1 MQIDCCDGFDNEDF
15 EMRGLN
21 LDQLRTLLAVVES
34 GSFSAAA
41 RKLHLSQPA
50 VSVQIRELER
60 RFAVKLIERLGKRA
74 HATPPG
80 RDLVGAAEHIFRA
93 CDQADA
99 VMRRY
104 RDGWIGRARIG
115 TTITAQMYML
125 PPILRK
131 LSQDHPGIDL
141 HVRNLPTRESIAAI
155 LQNEIDLAIVT
166 MPVDKA
172 QLTVTPIWSEP
183 MVAIHPSIARDVPD
197 KVTPEYVLR
206 QALLLEHVQAG
217 VHQLVMQWLSG
228 HGAAP
233 RVRMH
238 LGTIEAVKSAVASNL
253 GMSIVPQMA
262 ASRSESDLI
271 VRPLHPPLVRT
282 LALIEHR
289 SKPNEP
295 AIEIVRNALLGLRD
309 ADVIAPSRRPSK
321 RSTGPVAS
329 RSARRGRNAASS

>member
-1 MQIDCCDGFDNEDF
+1 MQIDCYDRFHNGDL

-21 LDQLRTLLAVVES
+21 LDQLRTFLAVVES

-60 RFAVKLIERLGKRA
+60 RFAVKLIERFGKQA

-80 RDLVGAAEHIFRA
+80 RDLVEAAEHIFKA
-93 CDQADA
+93 CDRADA
-99 VMRRY
+99 SMQRY
-104 RDGWIGRARIG
+104 RDGWVGRARIG
-115 TTITAQMYML
+115 TTITAQMYVL
-125 PPILRK
+125 PPALRR
-131 LSQDHPGIDL
+131 LSLDHPGIDL
-141 HVRNLPTRESIAAI
+141 HVRNLPTGESIAAI

-166 MPVDKA
+166 MPVSNT
-172 QLTVTPIWSEP
+172 QLTITPLWSEA
-183 MVAIHPSIARDVPD
+183 MVAIHPSSARGLPD
-197 KVTPEYVLR
+197 TVTPEYVL
-206 QALLLEHVQAG
+206 QQPLLLEHVNAG
-217 VHQLVMQWLSG
+217 VHQLVMQWLSA
-228 HGAAP
+228 HGPAP

-262 ASRSESDLI
+262 ASRLESDI
-271 VRPLHPPLVRT
+271 VVRPLHPPLVRT

-295 AIEIVRNALLGLRD
+295 AIEIVRNALLDLRNTNAD
-309 ADVIAPSRRPSK
+309 ALSKTVLK
-321 RSTGPVAS
+321 RSAEPI
-329 RSARRGRNAASS
+329 ARRSVRRRG

>member
-1 MQIDCCDGFDNEDF
+1 
-15 EMRGLN
+15 MRGLN

-60 RFAVKLIERLGKRA
+60 RFAVKLIERFGKQA

-80 RDLVGAAEHIFRA
+80 RDLVEAAEHIFKA
-93 CDQADA
+93 CDSADA

-104 RDGWIGRARIG
+104 RDGWVGRARIG
-115 TTITAQMYML
+115 TTITAQMYLL
-125 PPILRK
+125 PPVLRR
-131 LSQDHPGIDL
+131 LSLDHPGVDL
-141 HVRNLPTRESIAAI
+141 HVRNLPSRESVEAI

-172 QLTVTPIWSEP
+172 QLVVTPLWSEA
-183 MVAIHPSIARDVPD
+183 MVAIYPSSARNLPD
-197 KVTPEYVLR
+197 RVTPEHVLR

-217 VHQLVMQWLSG
+217 VHQLVMHWLSG
-228 HGAAP
+228 HGAVP

-253 GMSIVPQMA
+253 GMSIVPEMA
-262 ASRSESDLI
+262 TSRSERDI
-271 VRPLHPPLVRT
+271 VVRPLHPPLVRT

-309 ADVIAPSRRPSK
+309 TDVVASPSKPASK
-321 RSTGPVAS
+321 RSTISA
-329 RSARRGRNAASS
+329 ARRRTSRRQ

>member
-1 MQIDCCDGFDNEDF
+1 
-15 EMRGLN
+15 MRGLN

-60 RFAVKLIERLGKRA
+60 RFAVKLIERLGKQA

-80 RDLVGAAEHIFRA
+80 RDLVEAAENIFRA
-93 CDQADA
+93 CDSADA
-99 VMRRY
+99 AMGRY

-125 PPILRK
+125 PPILRR
-131 LSQDHPGIDL
+131 LSQDHPGLDL

-155 LQNEIDLAIVT
+155 LQNQIDLAIVT
-166 MPVDKA
+166 MPVDTA
-172 QLTVTPIWSEP
+172 QLKITPIWTEP
-183 MVAIHPSIARDVPD
+183 MVAIHPAEARDVPE
-197 KVTPEYVLR
+197 KITPGYVMR
-206 QALLLEHVQAG
+206 QALLLEHVNAG
-217 VHQLVMQWLSG
+217 VHRLVLQWLSG

-262 ASRSESDLI
+262 ASKNESDI
-271 VRPLHPPLVRT
+271 VVRPLHPPLVRT

-295 AIEIVRNALLGLRD
+295 AIEIVRNALLSLRNT
-309 ADVIAPSRRPSK
+309 DVATLSNSVSK
-321 RSTGPVAS
+321 RSTGTAAK
-329 RSARRGRNAASS
+329 RKGQRR

>member
-1 MQIDCCDGFDNEDF
+1 
-15 EMRGLN
+15 MRGLN
-21 LDQLRTLLAVVES
+21 LDQLRTFLAVVET

-60 RFAVKLIERLGKRA
+60 RFAVKLIERFGKQA

-80 RDLVGAAEHIFRA
+80 RDLVEAAGHIFKA
-93 CDQADA
+93 CDGADV

-115 TTITAQMYML
+115 TTITAQMYLL
-125 PPILRK
+125 PPVLRK
-131 LSQDHPGIDL
+131 LSLNHPGIDL
-141 HVRNLPTRESIAAI
+141 HVRNLPTPESITAI
-155 LQNEIDLAIVT
+155 MQNEIDLAIVT

-172 QLTVTPIWSEP
+172 QLTITPLWSEQ
-183 MVAIHPSIARDVPD
+183 MVAIHPSSARSLPD
-197 KVTPEYVLR
+197 KVSPEYVLG
-206 QALLLEHVQAG
+206 QPLLLEHVNAG

-228 HGAAP
+228 HGEAP

-253 GMSIVPQMA
+253 GMSIVPKMA
-262 ASRSESDLI
+262 TSRSESDI
-271 VRPLHPPLVRT
+271 VVRPLDPPLVRT

-295 AIEIVRNALLGLRD
+295 AIEFVRNALLALRD
-309 ADVIAPSRRPSK
+309 TDAVAPSKPAAK
-321 RSTGPVAS
+321 RSTAPVAK
-329 RSARRGRNAASS
+329 RRARRGALTLAMLRQ

>member
-1 MQIDCCDGFDNEDF
+1 
-15 EMRGLN
+15 MRGLN
-21 LDQLRTLLAVVES
+21 LDQLRTLVAVIES

-60 RFAVKLIERLGKRA
+60 RFAVKLIERFGKQA

-80 RDLVGAAEHIFRA
+80 RDLVEAAERIFSA
-93 CDQADA
+93 CDNADA

-115 TTITAQMYML
+115 TTITAQMYLL
-125 PPILRK
+125 PPVLRK
-131 LSQDHPGIDL
+131 LSQDHPGVDL
-141 HVRNLPTRESIAAI
+141 HVRNLPTRESVEAI

-166 MPVDKA
+166 TPVDAA
-172 QLTVTPIWSEP
+172 QLKVVPLWSEP
-183 MVAIHPSIARDVPD
+183 MVAIHPSGARNLPD

-206 QALLLEHVQAG
+206 QPLLLEHTRAG

-228 HGAAP
+228 HGTAP

-262 ASRSESDLI
+262 TSRNEKDI
-271 VRPLHPPLVRT
+271 VVRPLHPPLVRV

-295 AIEIVRNALLGLRD
+295 AIEIVRNALLGLREM
-309 ADVIAPSRRPSK
+309 AVVAPPKPASRRPV
-321 RSTGPVAS
+321 RSVARPGS
-329 RSARRGRNAASS
+329 RRR

>member
-1 MQIDCCDGFDNEDF
+1 MQIDCYDRFHNGDL

-21 LDQLRTLLAVVES
+21 LDQLRTLIAVVDS

-41 RKLHLSQPA
+41 RKLNLSQPA

-60 RFAVKLIERLGKRA
+60 RFAVKLIERFGKQA

-80 RDLVGAAEHIFRA
+80 RDLVAAAERIFSA
-93 CDQADA
+93 CDSAEA
-99 VMRRY
+99 VMRQY

-115 TTITAQMYML
+115 TTITAQMYLL
-125 PPILRK
+125 PPVLRK

-141 HVRNLPTRESIAAI
+141 HVRNLPTPESIDAI
-155 LQNEIDLAIVT
+155 LQNEVDLAIVT
-166 MPVDKA
+166 LPVENA
-172 QLTVTPIWSEP
+172 QLKVVPLWSEP
-183 MVAIHPSIARDVPD
+183 MVAIHPSDARDLPD

-206 QALLLEHVQAG
+206 QPLLLEHMRAG

-228 HGAAP
+228 HGAVP

-253 GMSIVPQMA
+253 GMSIVPRMA
-262 ASRSESDLI
+262 TSRYENDI
-271 VRPLHPPLVRT
+271 VVRPLDPPLIRV
-282 LALIEHR
+282 LALIEHQ

-309 ADVIAPSRRPSK
+309 TAGVAPSKPSSKLIKSAARSSSRR
-321 RSTGPVAS
+321 R
-329 RSARRGRNAASS
+329 

>member
-1 MQIDCCDGFDNEDF
+1 MQIDCCDHFHNGYL
-15 EMRGLN
+15 EMRALN

-60 RFAVKLIERLGKRA
+60 RFAVKLIERLGKQA

-80 RDLVGAAEHIFRA
+80 RDLVEAAEHIFKA
-93 CDQADA
+93 CDSAEA

-104 RDGWIGRARIG
+104 RDGWVGRARIG
-115 TTITAQMYML
+115 TTLTAQMYLL
-125 PPILRK
+125 PPVLRK
-131 LSQDHPGIDL
+131 LGHDHPGVDL
-141 HVRNLPTRESIAAI
+141 HVTNLATRGSVAAI
-155 LQNEIDLAIVT
+155 LNNEIDLAIVT

-172 QLTVTPIWSEP
+172 QLTVMPLRSES
-183 MVAIHPSIARDVPD
+183 MVAIHSSGARDLPD
-197 KVTPEYVLR
+197 KVTPEYVL
-206 QALLLEHVQAG
+206 QQPLLLEHARAG
-217 VHQLVMQWLSG
+217 VHDLIMQWLSG

-238 LGTIEAVKSAVASNL
+238 LGTIEGVKSAVASNL

-262 ASRSESDLI
+262 ARRYENDI
-271 VRPLHPPLVRT
+271 VVRPLQPPLTRT

-309 ADVIAPSRRPSK
+309 TDVVAPSKPASK
-321 RSTGPVAS
+321 RST
-329 RSARRGRNAASS
+329 RSAAKRRARRRP

>member
-1 MQIDCCDGFDNEDF
+1 MQIDCCDRFHNENL
-15 EMRGLN
+15 EMRSLN
-21 LDQLRTLLAVVES
+21 IDQLRTLQAVVES

-60 RFAVKLIERLGKRA
+60 RFAVKLIERFGKQA

-80 RDLVGAAEHIFRA
+80 RDLLEAAAHIFNA
-93 CDQADA
+93 CDGADA
-99 VMRRY
+99 VMQRY
-104 RDGWIGRARIG
+104 RDGWIGRVRLA
-115 TTITAQMYML
+115 TTITAQMYVL

-131 LSQDHPGIDL
+131 LSDDYPGIDL
-141 HVRNLPTRESIAAI
+141 HVRNLPTQESTTAI

-172 QLTVTPIWSEP
+172 QLQVTPIWSDS
-183 MVAIHPSIARDVPD
+183 MVAIHPSNARGLPD
-197 KVTPEYVLR
+197 RVTPEFVMS
-206 QALLLEHVQAG
+206 QQLLLEHVQAG
-217 VHQLVMQWLSG
+217 LHQLVMQWMAE
-228 HGAAP
+228 HGYTP

-238 LGTIEAVKSAVASNL
+238 LGTVEAVKSAVASSL

-262 ASRSESDLI
+262 ANRLERDI
-271 VRPLHPPLVRT
+271 VVRPLHPSLIRT

-295 AIEIVRNALLGLRD
+295 AIEIVRNALLGLRNTD
-309 ADVIAPSRRPSK
+309 GVAVPKPASQREPRPAARRKAGRSRR
-321 RSTGPVAS
+321 
-329 RSARRGRNAASS
+329 

>member
-1 MQIDCCDGFDNEDF
+1 
-15 EMRGLN
+15 MRGLN
-21 LDQLRTLLAVVES
+21 LDQLRTFVAVVDS

-60 RFAVKLIERLGKRA
+60 RFAVKLIERFGKQA

-80 RDLVGAAEHIFRA
+80 RDLVAAAERIFSA
-93 CDQADA
+93 CDSAEA
-99 VMRRY
+99 VMRQY

-115 TTITAQMYML
+115 TTITAQMYLL
-125 PPILRK
+125 PPVLRR

-141 HVRNLPTRESIAAI
+141 HVRNLPTRESVDAI
-155 LQNEIDLAIVT
+155 MQNEIDLAIVT

-172 QLTVTPIWSEP
+172 QLKVAPLWSEP
-183 MVAIHPSIARDVPD
+183 MVAIHPSGARDLPD
-197 KVTPEYVLR
+197 RVTPEYVLR
-206 QALLLEHVQAG
+206 QPLLLEHTQAG

-262 ASRSESDLI
+262 TSRYENDI
-271 VRPLHPPLVRT
+271 VVRPLHPPLVRV

-295 AIEIVRNALLGLRD
+295 AIEIVRKALLGLRD
-309 ADVIAPSRRPSK
+309 TVPSKPSAKHSIRAAAKSGSRR
-321 RSTGPVAS
+321 R
-329 RSARRGRNAASS
+329 

>member
-1 MQIDCCDGFDNEDF
+1 
-15 EMRGLN
+15 MRGLN

-60 RFAVKLIERLGKRA
+60 RFGVQLIERFGKQA

-80 RDLVGAAEHIFRA
+80 RDLVEAAEHIFKA
-93 CDQADA
+93 CDSADA

-104 RDGWIGRARIG
+104 RDGWMGRARIG
-115 TTITAQMYML
+115 TTITAQMYLL
-125 PPILRK
+125 PPVLRR
-131 LSQDHPGIDL
+131 LSLDHPGIDL
-141 HVRNLPTRESIAAI
+141 HVRNLPTRESVEAI
-155 LQNEIDLAIVT
+155 MQNEIDLAIVT

-172 QLTVTPIWSEP
+172 QLVVKPLWSEA
-183 MVAIHPSIARDVPD
+183 MVAIHPSSARNLPD

-206 QALLLEHVQAG
+206 QALLLEHTRAG

-228 HGAAP
+228 HGATP

-262 ASRSESDLI
+262 TSRSERDI
-271 VRPLHPPLVRT
+271 VVRPLHPPLIRT

-309 ADVIAPSRRPSK
+309 TDVVASPSKPARRSTRTAAKRRARRRP
-321 RSTGPVAS
+321 
-329 RSARRGRNAASS
+329 

>member
-1 MQIDCCDGFDNEDF
+1 MQIDYYDRFYNGDL
-15 EMRGLN
+15 EMRSLN

-60 RFAVKLIERLGKRA
+60 RFAVKLIERFGKQA

-80 RDLVGAAEHIFRA
+80 RDLVKAAEHIFTA
-93 CDQADA
+93 CDSADA
-99 VMRRY
+99 AMQRY
-104 RDGWIGRARIG
+104 RDGWIGRVRVG
-115 TTITAQMYML
+115 TTITAQMYVL
-125 PPILRK
+125 PPVLRK
-131 LSQDHPGIDL
+131 LSEDHPGVDL
-141 HVRNLPTRESIAAI
+141 HVRNLPTGESITAI
-155 LQNEIDLAIVT
+155 TQNEIDLAIVT
-166 MPVDKA
+166 MPVDRA
-172 QLTVTPIWSEP
+172 QLAVTPLWTEP
-183 MVAIHPSIARDVPD
+183 MVAIFPSSARGLPH
-197 KVTPEYVLR
+197 KVTPEYVLQ
-206 QALLLEHVQAG
+206 QALLLEHVNAG

-228 HGAAP
+228 HGAAA

-262 ASRSESDLI
+262 ARRYESDI
-271 VRPLHPPLVRT
+271 VVRPLHPPLVRT

-309 ADVIAPSRRPSK
+309 TNAIAPSKPASK
-321 RSTGPVAS
+321 RSAEPVAR
-329 RSARRGRNAASS
+329 RSVRRRS

>member
-1 MQIDCCDGFDNEDF
+1 
-15 EMRGLN
+15 MRGLN

-60 RFAVKLIERLGKRA
+60 RFGVKLLERLGKQA

-80 RDLVGAAEHIFRA
+80 RDLVEAAEHIFNA
-93 CDQADA
+93 CDSAEA

-104 RDGWIGRARIG
+104 RDGWVGRARIG
-115 TTITAQMYML
+115 TTITAQMYLL
-125 PPILRK
+125 PPVLRK
-131 LSQDHPGIDL
+131 LSHDHPGIDL
-141 HVRNLPTRESIAAI
+141 HVRNLPTRESVEAI
-155 LQNEIDLAIVT
+155 LQNEVDLAIVT

-172 QLTVTPIWSEP
+172 QLVVKPLWSES
-183 MVAIHPSIARDVPD
+183 MVAIHPSSARNLPD

-206 QALLLEHVQAG
+206 QALLLEHTQAG

-262 ASRSESDLI
+262 ASGYENDI
-271 VRPLHPPLVRT
+271 VVRPLHPPLIRT

-309 ADVIAPSRRPSK
+309 TDVVVPSRPASK
-321 RSTGPVAS
+321 RST
-329 RSARRGRNAASS
+329 RSAAKPRPRRRQ